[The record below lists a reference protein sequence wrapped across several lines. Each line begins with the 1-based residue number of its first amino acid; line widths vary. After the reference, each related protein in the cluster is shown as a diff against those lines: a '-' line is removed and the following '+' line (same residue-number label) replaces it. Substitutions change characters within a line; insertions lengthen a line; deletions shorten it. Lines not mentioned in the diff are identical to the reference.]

1 MSGKSAAMER
11 YATDRVPTRFR
22 RIRPAGPLPVATAV
36 RLVANGQHGATGMRH
51 DLVGR
56 RNRQMSC
63 RARHTLLPPHTQ
75 NDEVGF
81 SLIGEFQNLL
91 RGIAT
96 FYKILSFAPGSG
108 FRG

>member
-11 YATDRVPTRFR
+11 YATDRVPARFR

-56 RNRQMSC
+56 RDRQMSC
-63 RARHTLLPPHTQ
+63 RARHTFLSSHTQ
-75 NDEVGF
+75 NDEIGF
-81 SLIGEFQNLL
+81 SLTSKFQNLL
-91 RGIAT
+91 CGIAA
-96 FYKILSFAPGSG
+96 FHEVLGLAPGSG
-108 FRG
+108 F